1 MKYYPSQFKLTLNN
15 VAKKTKDKRQKKKRS
30 ETEEQIGKKI
40 RLDNDKTRLF
50 FICKKGD
57 EKEVSF

>member
-15 VAKKTKDKRQKKKRS
+15 VAKKTKDKRQKRN